1 MKIRNSFL
9 YLRPS
14 SIKQVYEY
22 LQTRENATIL
32 AGGTDLVP
40 LMKYG
45 LKNPGYLLALD
56 QN

>member
-40 LMKYG
+40 
-45 LKNPGYLLALD
+45 
-56 QN
+56 